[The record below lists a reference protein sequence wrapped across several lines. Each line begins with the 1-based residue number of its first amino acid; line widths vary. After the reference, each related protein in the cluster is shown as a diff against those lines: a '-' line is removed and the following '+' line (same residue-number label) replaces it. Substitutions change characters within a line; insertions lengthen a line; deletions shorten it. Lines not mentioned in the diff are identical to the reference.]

1 MNRLHLII
9 IAALALCI
17 SCQGKRTASSAH
29 EGVQDS
35 IVATGVKNPFGFLEK
50 LGIDYESLIANGD
63 TLPTPSDSSDCLLTT
78 KEQGA
83 LLKGVISSDFD
94 ISKDTLVYLVA
105 VRQIND
111 NVILCQ
117 YNHRRYFEDVYIATY
132 NTDGV
137 LIDVL
142 FAGDHWDDCC
152 LGCYLPD
159 SKVLSII
166 NHSQIY
172 FIGDHE
178 FTLTR
183 ESKESEYDINSGR
196 DTITYYRAIS
206 LTYNIEY
213 DGKIKMTM
221 PEAEVYEEGEIRVW
235 FSLEYKEEFD
245 LMDDIYTLNLY
256 PYSDEKALERWNNI
270 GKKADGAPSELV
282 EYYFFIYVF
291 KPQPQKVLK
300 WLYDN
305 RDDES
310 ITLPMHL
317 KFEYTQD
324 PQSRE
329 IIDNAIIQID
339 DKAMRAYFKALT
351 TEWSK
356 EIEH

>member
-9 IAALALCI
+9 ILTLALCI

-50 LGIDYESLIANGD
+50 LGIDYELLIANGD
-63 TLPTPSDSSDCLLTT
+63 TLPTPFDSSDCLLTT

-142 FAGDHWDDCC
+142 FAGE
-152 LGCYLPD
+152 LGNKSFGDRILSD
-159 SKVLSII
+159 SIELRIVRH
-166 NHSQIY
+166 NQIH
-172 FIGDHE
+172 FIGNHE

-183 ESKESEYDINSGR
+183 EYKELEYDTKSDR
-196 DTITYYRAIS
+196 DTITYNKTIS
-206 LTYNIEY
+206 LTYNIES
-213 DGKIKMTM
+213 DGKIKMTL
-221 PEAEVYEEGEIRVW
+221 PDAEVCEDGVFRLWDREDGK
-235 FSLEYKEEFD
+235 KEWD
-245 LMDDIYTLNLY
+245 LMDEIYTLNLY
-256 PYSDEKALERWNNI
+256 SFSDEKALERWNII
-270 GKKADGAPSELV
+270 GKKADGAPAESV

-291 KPQPQKVLK
+291 KPQPQRVLK

-317 KFEYTQD
+317 EFEYTQD

-329 IIDNAIIQID
+329 IIDNAIAQID

-351 TEWSK
+351 AEWSK